1 MQQTTNGATR
11 ARTTTTPAARSA
23 TPALPRVYF
32 RIADLRERYS
42 IGRTALYRLTGG
54 ADGFPAPIYL
64 HARTPLFEVAA
75 VEAWERARGAQL
87 AGGAA

>member
-1 MQQTTNGATR
+1 MHQTTTGATS
-11 ARTTTTPAARSA
+11 ASTTPTPAARSDK
-23 TPALPRVYF
+23 PALPRVYF

-42 IGRTALYRLTGG
+42 IGRSAVYRLIDG
-54 ADGFPAPIYL
+54 AGGFPAPIYL